1 MTKTSCERCRFPGP
15 IRWLHAGDDLAQPS
29 GIHQCAH
36 RALVRS
42 ERPPKS
48 LMHSTELPYV
58 TDTQADFCQRHVYH
72 RGRRRHQ
79 IPIALA
85 ARSVPNFPRLRALA
99 LFGRRLA
106 ERAEC
111 LVIAGVQKP
120 AQSTEGD
127 ITPLS
132 DNHGSGSRSFRQT
145 CQSYCCGVG
154 TV

>member
-58 TDTQADFCQRHVYH
+58 QTPR
-72 RGRRRHQ
+72 
-79 IPIALA
+79 
-85 ARSVPNFPRLRALA
+85 PNSASA
-99 LFGRRLA
+99 TSIIEVG
-106 ERAEC
+106 
-111 LVIAGVQKP
+111 AGIKSP
-120 AQSTEGD
+120 
-127 ITPLS
+127 
-132 DNHGSGSRSFRQT
+132 
-145 CQSYCCGVG
+145 
-154 TV
+154 